1 MYKTTFLF
9 LILIIACA
17 GKLSAQRGYYDAP
30 YLRYE
35 ADKATLSNGAVA
47 TVRSYA
53 QADLQS
59 EASEQVCV
67 DMKSEGATAEFTF
80 TEAADGLVIRF
91 SVPNGETAA
100 IGVYDGTNKITTL
113 TLTSKWSWESL
124 WNNGDPN
131 NTGVTNKNPKFRFD
145 EVRYKLPQKLSALKL
160 VRESGN
166 PSIDFIEMEPV
177 PDALTAPVGAVVF
190 NGNGSALQ
198 SFIDANGGKTIF
210 IPAGVY
216 NINSQLYFG
225 VSRTKIQGAGMWYT
239 QLNFTVTNESNGG
252 LNANATHIGYADL
265 YITSDM
271 TTRTKGYAGIHGI
284 YTQESVIK
292 NIWVEHCGTGAWIAQ
307 YSPGGVAYADGFLMT
322 GCRFRNT
329 YADGVNLCKGT
340 RNAIVEHCSFRNN
353 GDDAM
358 AIWCAEGL
366 ECINN
371 TFRNN
376 TVEHVWRAAGAA
388 LYGGKDNKFYDIIIR
403 DNVETGITVTNNFA
417 GVGFND
423 MGMHDFHNIT
433 LIGCGTFNGVFNDRL
448 GAINIYN
455 ASAAGT
461 KVQNVRFNNVDVVDS
476 KCDAIRIA
484 RNSGTGITK
493 LAFENVTIN
502 GTGTE
507 YPSNNINNST
517 AARGYAVIF
526 EKAPL
531 GDATYCTLNYS
542 NLGGNA
548 NGTAFYPNL
557 ISSFRWTALT
567 GCDFTA
573 VSGISL
579 SPADTTMAG
588 GATMQLRPV
597 FTPSNATNR
606 IVSYVSSNP
615 AVASVN
621 YAGLVTAMGKGQAT
635 ITVTTQEGNYS
646 SSSTINVKSNPLI
659 YYKIKS
665 RWQNTYLYDAGDRVR
680 YSVTSTGN
688 NYLWLLED
696 TDGVKAIKNIGT
708 GDYMN
713 IENLTG
719 YVECTTRTTGSQ
731 KAEWSTED
739 TGDGYVRI
747 KSGAQANIYMHV
759 ENLQNQAQ
767 YGPIEPSWW
776 SAMWLLEPVMISTSV
791 DNLTM
796 QKALN
801 IYPNPTAGD
810 FALQAGDFARR
821 EKVFV
826 TVFNLAGQ
834 ALMRQ
839 TGRADDNGYLNVT
852 ITAGLA
858 LPAGNYYV
866 MLKGDSHVA
875 SGKLSVVR

>member
-1 MYKTTFLF
+1 MPKITLLF
-9 LILIIACA
+9 LILTVVCT
-17 GKLSAQRGYYDAP
+17 GQLTAQRGYYDAP
-30 YLRYE
+30 YIRYE
-35 ADKATLSNGAVA
+35 ADKAILSNGALA
-47 TVRSYA
+47 TAKSYA

-67 DMKSEGATAEFTF
+67 DMKSDGAMAEFSF
-80 TEAADGLVIRF
+80 TEAADGLVIRY
-91 SVPNGETAA
+91 SVPDGQTAA
-100 IGVYDGTNKITTL
+100 IGVYDGATKITTL
-113 TLTSKWSWESL
+113 ILTSKWSWELL

-145 EVRYKLPQKLSALKL
+145 EIRYKLPQKLSALKL
-160 VRESGN
+160 IRESGS

-177 PDALTAPVGAVVF
+177 PDVLTAPQGAAVY
-190 NGNGSALQ
+190 NGNGSTLQ
-198 SFIDANGGKTIF
+198 AFIDANGGKTIF
-210 IPAGVY
+210 IPSGVY

-252 LNANATHIGYADL
+252 LNANATHISYADL
-265 YITSDM
+265 FITTDM

-307 YSPGGVAYADGFLMT
+307 YSPGGVPYADGFLMT

-340 RNAIVEHCSFRNN
+340 RNAIVEHCNFRNN
-353 GDDAM
+353 GDDGM

-376 TVEHVWRAAGAA
+376 TVENVWRAAGAA

-403 DNVETGITVTNNFA
+403 DNVETGITITNNFP

-423 MGMHDFHNIT
+423 KGMHDFHNIT
-433 LIGCGTFNGVFNDRL
+433 LTGCGTFNGVYNDRL

-455 ASAAGT
+455 ASGAGT
-461 KVQNVRFNNVDVVDS
+461 KVQNVHFYNIDMVDS

-484 RNSGTGITK
+484 RTSGTGIFN
-493 LAFENVTIN
+493 LSFENVTVN
-502 GTGTE
+502 GTGKE
-507 YPSNNINNST
+507 YPANNINNST
-517 AARGYAVIF
+517 AGRGYVAIL
-526 EKAPL
+526 ENAPS
-531 GDATYCTLNYS
+531 GKATYCGLNYS

-567 GCDFTA
+567 GCDYTA

-588 GATMQLRPV
+588 GATLQLRPTFAPV
-597 FTPSNATNR
+597 NAANR
-606 IVSYVSSNP
+606 IVSYVSSDP
-615 AVASVN
+615 SVALVD

-646 SSSTINVKSNPLI
+646 ASSTINVKSDPVI
-659 YYKIKS
+659 HYKIKS
-665 RWQNTYLYDAGDRVR
+665 RWQNTYLYDADDRVR
-680 YSVTSTGN
+680 YSVASTGN

-696 TDGVKAIKNIGT
+696 VDGVKAIKNIGT
-708 GDYMN
+708 SDYMN

-719 YVECTTRTTGSQ
+719 YVECTAPTAGSK
-731 KAEWSTED
+731 KAEWATED

-747 KSGAQANIYMHV
+747 KNQGITAGYIHV

-767 YGPIEPSWW
+767 YGAVEPSWW
-776 SAMWLLEPVMISTSV
+776 SAMWLLEPVLITTSV
-791 DNLTM
+791 NNLSTPKTM
-796 QKALN
+796 G
-801 IYPNPTAGD
+801 IYPNPTHGD
-810 FALQAGDFARR
+810 FMLSVGSFARK
-821 EKVFV
+821 EKVEIL
-826 TVFNLAGQ
+826 VFNMTGQ
-834 ALMRQ
+834 VMVRQ
-839 TGRADDNGYLNVT
+839 TAIADDNGDMNT
-852 ITAGLA
+852 KLA
-858 LPAGNYYV
+858 TGNTLSQGNYYV
-866 MLKGDSHVA
+866 VVKGESNITN
-875 SGKLSVVR
+875 GKLLVVR